1 MKSQTKTAVQHV
13 ASGPVAERVNRL
25 RSLRERLTDH
35 YLELAVALHEE
46 HDAQLWTRAP
56 APGAGRYE
64 SEEAFWEEAVGVK
77 RRTAYQ
83 LIAVGEVLA
92 TVGEREEASRTLSG
106 VGLHKLDVLVP
117 ILKKEST
124 MPTLRK
130 WADLAKT
137 HSREALREAVGKA
150 LGRPAR
156 AVEGPGER
164 FRAYVINAMPDND
177 TKELAEDFF
186 AVGARYTTSK
196 NPVGILI
203 AGLQEALET
212 WRAHL
217 PGEDPAALVPYRVPP
232 L

>member
-1 MKSQTKTAVQHV
+1 MKSHTKTAVQPV
-13 ASGPVAERVNRL
+13 APGPVAERVNRL

-35 YLELAVALHEE
+35 YLGLAVALHEE
-46 HDAQLWTRAP
+46 HDAQLWTKAP
-56 APGAGRYE
+56 APEGGRYE
-64 SEEAFWEEAVGVK
+64 SEEDFWEEAVGVR

-92 TVGEREEASRTLSG
+92 KVGQQAEASQALSG

-150 LGRPAR
+150 LGRPAK
-156 AVEGPGER
+156 AVEEPGER
-164 FRAYVINAMPDND
+164 FRAYVINAMPDKN
-177 TKELAEDFF
+177 TKELAEEFF
-186 AVGARYTTSK
+186 TVGARYAASK
-196 NPVGILI
+196 NAVGIMI
-203 AGLQEALET
+203 AGFQECLGT
-212 WRAHL
+212 WRAHVTQ
-217 PGEDPAALVPYRVPP
+217 EVSA
-232 L
+232 

>member
-1 MKSQTKTAVQHV
+1 MESETKTAVQPV
-13 ASGPVAERVNRL
+13 APGPVAERVNRL

-35 YLELAVALHEE
+35 YLELAMALHEE
-46 HDAQLWTRAP
+46 HDAQLWTKARTHE
-56 APGAGRYE
+56 GGRYA
-64 SEEAFWEEAVGVK
+64 SEEDFWEEAVGVK

-92 TVGEREEASRTLSG
+92 KVGEWEEALRTLSG
-106 VGLHKLDVLVP
+106 VGMHKLDVLVP
-117 ILKKEST
+117 ILKKEPT

-137 HSREALREAVGKA
+137 HSREALREKVGKA

-156 AVEGPGER
+156 AVEEPGER
-164 FRAYVINAMPDND
+164 FRAYVINAMPDQD
-177 TKELAEDFF
+177 TKEIAEEFF
-186 AVGARYTTSK
+186 KVGARYAASK
-196 NPVGILI
+196 NAVGILI

-217 PGEDPAALVPYRVPP
+217 PGEDSAA
-232 L
+232 